1 MLNKKAIAAF
11 AAGATLLAGMAFAA
25 PVVATAP
32 AFAETHAAA
41 PKTHA
46 KDVQKKIDE
55 VNKKIEAAKKDIEAK
70 EAAAKAAFTDK
81 AKKAVDKDGKLI
93 DTDNYE
99 RAQGGTITKKNGA
112 QGDDAVVAANNYLE
126 KLTDVF
132 DAKQKKDALVLEKAA
147 LEEQL
152 NNTVEAKVAAD
163 KKALDE
169 SAKKLAELKKKV
181 DAAFPQYAKDTNA
194 QKKAAQDLKSVN
206 ADFTAFKTKTPDD
219 QKSSKE
225 YKSELKRFKT
235 LVKNATAAEAKA
247 ANALTKSTA
256 AFNKAKGD
264 YNAELDDK
272 YTPAYNDL
280 KENDAV
286 AAADYAAPSFLALD
300 MEVTYNTD
308 YFDESAP
315 SEKGKGGHKN
325 DHKQNKQNSKDKGK
339 NGVHINTK
347 GRKGKKQLGKTGV
360 GVAFAAL
367 AAAML
372 AGMGAA
378 VRKIRH

>member
-25 PVVATAP
+25 PVVATVP
-32 AFAETHAAA
+32 AFAETAAT
-41 PKTHA
+41 THA

-55 VNKKIEAAKKDIEAK
+55 VNKKIEEAKKDIEAK
-70 EAAAKAAFTDK
+70 EAAAKAAFTDE

-93 DTDNYE
+93 DTNNYE
-99 RAQGGTITKKNGA
+99 RAQGGTITKKDGA
-112 QGDDAVVAANNYLE
+112 QGKDEVVKAANNYLE

-152 NNTVEAKVAAD
+152 NNTVEAKVAEA

-169 SAKKLAELKKKV
+169 SAKKLTELKKKV

-194 QKKAAQDLKSVN
+194 KKKAEQALTCAN
-206 ADFTAFKTKTPDD
+206 ADLTAFDAKTPAD
-219 QKSSKE
+219 QKTSKE
-225 YKSELKRFKT
+225 YKAEYKRLT
-235 LVKNATAAEAKA
+235 SLVKDAKA
-247 ANALTKSTA
+247 AVTKATNALTKSED
-256 AFNKAKGD
+256 AFNKATKA
-264 YNAELDDK
+264 YNAELNDK
-272 YTPAYNDL
+272 YTPAYNKL
-280 KENDAV
+280 EANDKV

-300 MEVTYNTD
+300 TEVTYNTN

-315 SEKGKGGHKN
+315 SEKGKGGHK
-325 DHKQNKQNSKDKGK
+325 QNKQNSKDKGK
-339 NGVHINTK
+339 HGVHINTK

-367 AAAML
+367 AAALL